1 MIVVLFIDYDLLGKL
16 WIPTYILTVIALV
29 AVLFTKPIN
38 RRHKLV
44 SNRKNKHTTQRNSK
58 DNTNYRA
65 SESY

>member
-38 RRHKLV
+38 RCHELV
-44 SNRKNKHTTQRNSK
+44 SNRKNKYTTQRNSK

-65 SESY
+65 SESS